1 MPFTR
6 TRMHQ
11 NAACRHQ
18 CCCSHA
24 STPTCNPFAL
34 VCRSPALVAVLLIG
48 AVVTGSG
55 MPVQALLN
63 GVMTKH
69 LGTPFRASAVSF
81 AGGALVL
88 GFLSLLNDASAF
100 GEIDLSVISPWM
112 WMGGLCGALAIT
124 GNIIGVA
131 QLGAAAYSAIFVATQ
146 VCVCV
151 CVCMCVCVCFMSPP

>member
-1 MPFTR
+1 
-6 TRMHQ
+6 MH
-11 NAACRHQ
+11 
-18 CCCSHA
+18 
-24 STPTCNPFAL
+24 
-34 VCRSPALVAVLLIG
+34 RSPLLVAILLVG
-48 AVVTGSG
+48 AIITGSG

-81 AGGALVL
+81 AGGTLVL
-88 GFLSLLNDASAF
+88 GSLSLATDASAF
-100 GEIDLSVISPWM
+100 GIEFSAISPWM
-112 WMGGLCGALAIT
+112 WAGGLCGALAIT

-151 CVCMCVCVCFMSPP
+151 CVCVCHDCIGSPPSVGTFRRRPSYTS